1 MPDLKHP
8 IDLKISGTADA
19 SGEIT
24 LRTHDFKPG
33 GLLCVQRV
41 SVRCRDNKSLVAH
54 VSLERQNEKLYLT
67 TLYTSEDEQV
77 ATMTGKTYAP
87 SDYGVCLEVS
97 SVDVSD
103 LVEVYIFGYWTNLT
117 V

>member
-1 MPDLKHP
+1 MPRHP
-8 IDLKISGTADA
+8 IDLKLSGTADA

-54 VSLERQNEKLYLT
+54 VSLERQGQKLYLT
-67 TLYTSEDEQV
+67 TLTTSDNERV
-77 ATMTGKTYAP
+77 ATMTGQTFAP
-87 SDYGVCLEVS
+87 SDYGVSLEVS
-97 SVDVSD
+97 SVDAAD
-103 LVEVYIFGYWTNLT
+103 LVEAYIFGYWTSFPE
-117 V
+117 